1 MTRLWYLGS
10 KKDVI
15 GSSLFLPPNHS
26 LIGEPS
32 PQGGDIGPGWP
43 ARLLWFDE
51 KIFCF
56 NKNGLA
62 FYPGWWLAI
71 NLSPV
76 AILISPKAR
85 SWENFCQLKVIALCA
100 VFYCCKRGTSATPTP
115 LPQPEPR
122 NAKDAE
128 EGRPFIDNYH
138 QQQPPEQQPKS
149 SQPTAGRQILFHQ
162 SSQSTSPKRTNN
174 NDSSRSS
181 QNINEKKSI

>member
-1 MTRLWYLGS
+1 MEQ
-10 KKDVI
+10 KKQVA
-15 GSSLFLPPNHS
+15 GKRSSLFLPPNYKIAKLASMENHHYKVAI
-26 LIGEPS
+26 LVP
-32 PQGGDIGPGWP
+32 DD
-43 ARLLWFDE
+43 LLDFDE
-51 KIFCF
+51 NFLCY

-71 NLSPV
+71 NLSPA
-76 AILISPKAR
+76 AILKCPKAC

-138 QQQPPEQQPKS
+138 HQQPPEQQPKS
-149 SQPTAGRQILFHQ
+149 SQPTAGRQILFHK
-162 SSQSTSPKRTNN
+162 SSQSTSPKRYSF